1 MKEKTHIEY
10 KNYRNLLSTL
20 MKKRKQAYKLV
31 TPLRSVAKCPPKTF
45 FAYSAL
51 IMGTLKGS
59 IGRFFNFSA
68 QSQNFTGGLTGHD
81 LP

>member
-1 MKEKTHIEY
+1 MKT
-10 KNYRNLLSTL
+10 TL
-20 MKKRKQAYKLV
+20 HS
-31 TPLRSVAKCPPKTF
+31 RSHHFAELGNALQKHF

-59 IGRFFNFSA
+59 TDRFFDFSA
-68 QSQNFTGGLTGHD
+68 QSQNFTGSSNGPD